1 LSTPTVSIK
10 DVKKRW
16 YLVDAKDKVLGRL
29 ASRIAQILIGK
40 HKPTYVHYLDVGDFI
55 VVVNAEKVQLTGR
68 KMDNKIYYRHSSY
81 PGGLKKQTPRDVLKK
96 YPERLIKH
104 AVKGMIPKNKMQ
116 NLRMKKLKIYVGEN
130 HPHSAQKPEKIEF

>member
-1 LSTPTVSIK
+1 MSTPTVSVK

-81 PGGLKKQTPRDVLKK
+81 PGGLKQQTAKDVLKK
-96 YPERLIKH
+96 YPERLIQR